1 MPGRKPTN
9 EEIDDRVDAVIG
21 MLGKAWRMGD
31 IKRGLRKLYGPI
43 SARTAGRYVA
53 RAREQIL
60 KNSNV
65 SKNDWVADSLAV
77 YLGIIRDPKTPAS
90 AKVQARARMDSV
102 LGLDNA
108 VVAGVSVKDA
118 GAAYVESLMAAA
130 QLDQEDVRRTMS
142 VYAASSGSDEDENQ
156 GGCAAP

>member
-1 MPGRKPTN
+1 MPGIKPTN

-118 GAAYVESLMAAA
+118 GEAYFNSVMTAA
-130 QLDQEDVRRTMS
+130 QITDQDVQR
-142 VYAASSGSDEDENQ
+142 ALEASKMGSGSDE
-156 GGCAAP
+156 

>member
-1 MPGRKPTN
+1 M
-9 EEIDDRVDAVIG
+9 DAVIG

-142 VYAASSGSDEDENQ
+142 AYAASSRSEEDENQ
-156 GGCAAP
+156 GGCAAS

>member
-1 MPGRKPTN
+1 M
-9 EEIDDRVDAVIG
+9 DAVIG
-21 MLGKAWRMGD
+21 MLGKAWRFGD

-43 SARTAGRYVA
+43 SARTAGRYVT

-60 KNSNV
+60 KNSSV

-77 YLGIIRDPKTPAS
+77 YLGVIRDPKSPAS

-118 GAAYVESLMAAA
+118 GAAYVHSLIAGA
-130 QLDQEDVRRTMS
+130 QITEEDVRLAILAGKS
-142 VYAASSGSDEDENQ
+142 VAGDEVGRAAGSEY
-156 GGCAAP
+156 

>member
-21 MLGKAWRMGD
+21 MLGKAWRFGD
-31 IKRGLRKLYGPI
+31 IKRGLRKLYGPV

-108 VVAGVSVKDA
+108 VVAGVSAKDA
-118 GAAYVESLMAAA
+118 GEAYVDSMIAAA
-130 QLDQEDVRRTMS
+130 QITDEDIRRTLNEARITS
-142 VYAASSGSDEDENQ
+142 HGLSSLNGVGST
-156 GGCAAP
+156 PS